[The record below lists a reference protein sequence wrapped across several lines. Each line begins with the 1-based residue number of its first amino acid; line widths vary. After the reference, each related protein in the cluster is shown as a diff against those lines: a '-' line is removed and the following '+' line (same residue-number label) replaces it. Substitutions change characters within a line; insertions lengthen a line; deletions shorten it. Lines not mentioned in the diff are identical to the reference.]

1 MPPEAPVIS
10 AMGRVGDAAGDEAL
24 NVAAGGNGLTF
35 FGVDNFKIHS
45 SLRNTDKRNRPFR
58 CLI

>member
-24 NVAAGGNGLTF
+24 NVAVGGNGLTF
-35 FGVDNFKIHS
+35 WLWVTTKFIAACALQTSATGYFDA
-45 SLRNTDKRNRPFR
+45 
-58 CLI
+58 